1 MRSLPSDPAAVVAGG
16 ATWRAGTS
24 SRRSLHA
31 LWAASVLGGFGQSLA
46 GTAGALLARQVGG
59 SESVAG
65 LPQAALVAGAALSA
79 LMLSRLT
86 LHRGRTAALSTGA
99 AVAVVGCV
107 VVTAGAALA
116 SLPWILLGSLML
128 GAGNTAVMLG
138 RYAAADLG
146 PEASRG
152 ARMASVLLATTIGG
166 VAGPNL
172 LAPASGLA
180 ASLGLPALAGPYLAA
195 AIGFTAAGLTLAVG
209 PRLRPLPFSAAGL
222 GGPRAAP
229 EAGTPVAA
237 SVAGMPVS
245 GTTLGRRGLAGL
257 GRRGWTGLGV
267 LSLANLVM
275 VAVMTM
281 APVQLHHIGS
291 GLGMIGLVVRMHIA
305 AMFAP
310 SPVSGWLT
318 DRFGAASTAAGA
330 GATLIAASWLA
341 AGADS
346 PAGLAVAMV
355 ALGFGW
361 NLALLSG
368 SSLLTTRVASAQRPG
383 REGWGEVGMG
393 VAAAGGGAVSGPL
406 MVVGG
411 YGLLASGAAVIAV
424 LIPPMACYAA
434 AARAA
439 R

>member
-1 MRSLPSDPAAVVAGG
+1 MRSVPGNRATVGAGRPTGRAA
-16 ATWRAGTS
+16 TS

-79 LMLSRLT
+79 LILSRLT
-86 LHRGRTAALSTGA
+86 LHRGRNAALSTGA
-99 AVAVVGCV
+99 AVAVAGCV
-107 VVTAGAALA
+107 VVTAGAVLA
-116 SLPWILLGSLML
+116 SLPLILLGSLLL
-128 GAGNTAVMLG
+128 GAGTTAVMLG

-152 ARMASVLLATTIGG
+152 ARMASVLVATTIGA

-180 ASLGLPALAGPYLAA
+180 ASLGLPALAGPYLVA
-195 AIGFTAAGLTLAVG
+195 AIGFTAASATLTVG
-209 PRLRPLPFSAAGL
+209 PRLRRMPSSAAEIGGPTAASAAGT
-222 GGPRAAP
+222 AIA
-229 EAGTPVAA
+229 
-237 SVAGMPVS
+237 
-245 GTTLGRRGLAGL
+245 TTKLGRRGLA
-257 GRRGWTGLGV
+257 GLGV

-291 GLGMIGLVVRMHIA
+291 GLAMIGLVVSLHIT

-310 SPVSGWLT
+310 SPISGWLT
-318 DRFGAASTAAGA
+318 DRVGAASTAAGA
-330 GATLIAASWLA
+330 GGLLIAASWLA
-341 AGADS
+341 AGAES
-346 PAGLAVAMV
+346 LASLAVAMV
-355 ALGFGW
+355 ALGLGW

-368 SSLLTTRVASAQRPG
+368 STLLTAGVAPAQRPR

-393 VAAAGGGAVSGPL
+393 VAAAGGGAAAGPL
-406 MVVGG
+406 MVIGG
-411 YGLLASGAAVIAV
+411 YGLLATGAAVIAALV
-424 LIPPMACYAA
+424 LPLAWYTV
-434 AARAA
+434 AARLA

>member
-1 MRSLPSDPAAVVAGG
+1 M
-16 ATWRAGTS
+16 
-24 SRRSLHA
+24 
-31 LWAASVLGGFGQSLA
+31 
-46 GTAGALLARQVGG
+46 LARQVGG
-59 SESVAG
+59 SDSVAG

-79 LMLSRLT
+79 LILSRLT
-86 LHRGRTAALSTGA
+86 LHRGRYAALSTGA
-99 AVAVVGCV
+99 AVAVAGCV
-107 VVTAGAALA
+107 VVAVAVLFA
-116 SLPWILLGSLML
+116 SLPLILLGCLLL

-152 ARMASVLLATTIGG
+152 ARMASVLVATTIGA
-166 VAGPNL
+166 VVGPNL

-180 ASLGLPALAGPYLAA
+180 VGLGLPALAGPYLVA
-195 AIGFTAAGLTLAVG
+195 AIGFTAAAATLTVA
-209 PRLRPLPFSAAGL
+209 PRLRPMPSSTAEL
-222 GGPRAAP
+222 GGP
-229 EAGTPVAA
+229 TAA
-237 SVAGMPVS
+237 SVAGTAVAA
-245 GTTLGRRGLAGL
+245 TVLGRQGF
-257 GRRGWTGLGV
+257 TGLGV

-291 GLGMIGLVVRMHIA
+291 GLGMIGLVVSLHIA

-318 DRFGAASTAAGA
+318 DRVGAPRTAAGA

-341 AGADS
+341 AGAES
-346 PAGLAVAMV
+346 PASLTVAMV
-355 ALGFGW
+355 LLGCGW

-368 SSLLTTRVASAQRPG
+368 STLLTAGVPSAQRPR

-393 VAAAGGGAVSGPL
+393 AAAAGGGAASGPL
-406 MVVGG
+406 MAVGG
-411 YGLLASGAAVIAV
+411 YGLLTSGAAVIAALV
-424 LIPPMACYAA
+424 LPLAWHAA
-434 AARAA
+434 ATRSN

>member
-1 MRSLPSDPAAVVAGG
+1 MRSLPSDQAAVCDGG
-16 ATWRAGTS
+16 PTGRAATS

-31 LWAASVLGGFGQSLA
+31 LWAASVLGGFAQSLA
-46 GTAGALLARQVGG
+46 GTAGALLARQVSG

-79 LMLSRLT
+79 LLLSRLT
-86 LHRGRTAALSTGA
+86 VHRGRNAALSTGA
-99 AVAVVGCV
+99 GVAVVGCV
-107 VVTAGAALA
+107 VVTAGAVLT
-116 SLPWILLGSLML
+116 SLPLILLGSLLL

-146 PEASRG
+146 PETSRG
-152 ARMASVLLATTIGG
+152 ALMASVLVATTIGA

-180 ASLGLPALAGPYLAA
+180 ASLGLPALAGPYLVA
-195 AIGFTAAGLTLAVG
+195 AIGFTAACATLAVG
-209 PRLRPLPFSAAGL
+209 PRPHPMPSTEAGL
-222 GGPRAAP
+222 GGPPSASLARMAA
-229 EAGTPVAA
+229 TK
-237 SVAGMPVS
+237 
-245 GTTLGRRGLAGL
+245 LGRRGL
-257 GRRGWTGLGV
+257 TGLGV

-291 GLGMIGLVVRMHIA
+291 GLGTIGLVVSLHIA

-318 DRFGAASTAAGA
+318 DRIGAGRTAAGA
-330 GATLIAASWLA
+330 GATLIVASWLA
-341 AGADS
+341 ASAES
-346 PAGLAVAMV
+346 SASLAVAMV
-355 ALGFGW
+355 LLGFGW

-368 SSLLTTRVASAQRPG
+368 STLLTAGVPSAQRPR
-383 REGWGEVGMG
+383 REGWGEVVMG
-393 VAAAGGGAVSGPL
+393 VAAAGGGAAAGPL

-411 YGLLASGAAVIAV
+411 YGLLASGAAVIATLV
-424 LIPPMACYAA
+424 LPLAWHAA
-434 AARAA
+434 ATRSAR
-439 R
+439 

>member
-1 MRSLPSDPAAVVAGG
+1 MGASGLTGRAAA
-16 ATWRAGTS
+16 S

-31 LWAASVLGGFGQSLA
+31 LWTASVLGGFGQSLA

-86 LHRGRTAALSTGA
+86 LHRGRNAALSAGA
-99 AVAVVGCV
+99 AVAVAGCA
-107 VVTAGAALA
+107 VVTAGAVLA
-116 SLPWILLGSLML
+116 SLPLILFGSLLL

-146 PEASRG
+146 PNASRP
-152 ARMASVLLATTIGG
+152 ARMASVLVATTLGA

-180 ASLGLPALAGPYLAA
+180 ASLGLPALAGPYLIA
-195 AIGFTAAGLTLAVG
+195 AIGFTAAGATLAAG
-209 PRLRPLPFSAAGL
+209 PRLRPLPSCTAGL
-222 GGPRAAP
+222 GQSTAA
-229 EAGTPVAA
+229 AMGDTAVA
-237 SVAGMPVS
+237 
-245 GTTLGRRGLAGL
+245 TTKL

-291 GLGMIGLVVRMHIA
+291 GLGTIGLVVSLHIA

-318 DRFGAASTAAGA
+318 DRVGAPRTAAGA

-341 AGADS
+341 ADAES
-346 PAGLAVAMV
+346 PAILTVAMV
-355 ALGFGW
+355 LLGAGW

-368 SSLLTTRVASAQRPG
+368 STLLTAGVSSAQRPR

-393 VAAAGGGAVSGPL
+393 VAAAGGGAASGPL

-411 YGLLASGAAVIAV
+411 YGLLASGAAVIAALV
-424 LIPPMACYAA
+424 LPLAWRAA
-434 AARAA
+434 APRAA
-439 R
+439 G